1 MKKATSTTLK
11 IAVPLLISAVVLY
24 FTYRNYD
31 FAMFSSDMRRI
42 NWRWLAA
49 ALLFSATGPLFRG
62 LRWNLLLEPI
72 GYDVPKKDT
81 ILTVFTGYAAN
92 IIIPR
97 VGEICRC
104 GMLEQN
110 DRVPFSKGLGT
121 LVAERV
127 VDAVLLGLIVLGSI
141 LSQLGQFRL
150 LLTPSGAEADAD
162 AAAAVASIPFYANP
176 KFWIWTA
183 AIIVIVAV
191 CWIISR
197 KMDLWGKIRQFLG
210 GFWDGFMSLRQI
222 RRLPLFLLYS
232 VGIWVCYYLELYLAF
247 YCLPSTAAVGPVAG
261 LACFAASSIAVLVP
275 TPNGAGPWNLAIVK
289 MLGIYGVP
297 EADSQPM
304 SFVLHFCQTMIYLLC
319 GFIAWIALKFIH
331 RNSKTKEQDNGTPR
345 K

>member
-1 MKKATSTTLK
+1 MKKALSVSLK
-11 IAVPLLISAVVLY
+11 IALPLLISATVLY
-24 FTYRNYD
+24 FTYRDYD
-31 FAMFSSDMRRI
+31 FAMFRTDMKRI
-42 NWRWLAA
+42 NWLWLAA
-49 ALLFSATGPLFRG
+49 ALSFSALGPLFRG

-81 ILTVFTGYAAN
+81 VLTVFTGYAAN

-110 DRVPFSKGLGT
+110 AKVPFSKGLGT

-127 VDAVLLGLIVLGSI
+127 VDALLLGLIVLGSI
-141 LSQLGQFRL
+141 LSQLGQFHL
-150 LLTPSGAEADAD
+150 LLTPEAGT
-162 AAAAVASIPFYANP
+162 AVTASVPFYENAT
-176 KFWIWTA
+176 FWYWTA
-183 AIIVIVAV
+183 GIIAFVAI
-191 CWIISR
+191 CWTLCVRLHIWD
-197 KMDLWGKIRQFLG
+197 KLKKFVL
-210 GFWDGFMSLRQI
+210 GFWEGFLSLKQI
-222 RRLPLFLLYS
+222 RRLPLFLIYS
-232 VGIWVCYYLELYLAF
+232 FGIWICYYFELYLAF
-247 YCLPSTAAVGPVAG
+247 YCLTTTAAVGPVAG

-297 EADSQPM
+297 ESDAQPM

-331 RNSKTKEQDNGTPR
+331 RNSETK
-345 K
+345 

>member
-1 MKKATSTTLK
+1 MKKGISATLK
-11 IAVPLLISAVVLY
+11 IALPLLISAVVLY
-24 FTYRNYD
+24 FTYRDYD
-31 FAMFSSDMRRI
+31 FAMFRTDMKRI
-42 NWRWLAA
+42 NWLWLAG
-49 ALLFSATGPLFRG
+49 ALSFSALGPLFRG

-110 DRVPFSKGLGT
+110 AKVPFSKGLGT

-150 LLTPSGAEADAD
+150 LLTPEAGS
-162 AAAAVASIPFYANP
+162 AVTASAPFYENSA
-176 KFWIWTA
+176 FWYWTA
-183 AIIVIVAV
+183 GITAFVAV
-191 CWIISR
+191 CWILCVRMHIWER
-197 KMDLWGKIRQFLG
+197 LKKFVL
-210 GFWDGFMSLRQI
+210 GFWDGFLSLRQI
-222 RRLPLFLLYS
+222 RRLPLFLIYS
-232 VGIWVCYYLELYLAF
+232 FGIWICYYFELYLAF
-247 YCLPSTAAVGPVAG
+247 YCLPTTAAVGPVAG

-297 EADSQPM
+297 ESDAQPM

-319 GFIAWIALKFIH
+319 GFIAWVALKFIH
-331 RNSKTKEQDNGTPR
+331 RSAKASAKTDK
-345 K
+345 

>member
-31 FAMFSSDMRRI
+31 FAMFSSDMHRI

-127 VDAVLLGLIVLGSI
+127 VDAVLLGLIVFGSI

-150 LLTPSGAEADAD
+150 LLTPSGAEADA
-162 AAAAVASIPFYANP
+162 AASVVSVPFYASP

-183 AIIVIVAV
+183 AIIAIVAV
-191 CWIISR
+191 CRIISR

-331 RNSKTKEQDNGTPR
+331 RNGKTKEQDNGTPR
-345 K
+345 E